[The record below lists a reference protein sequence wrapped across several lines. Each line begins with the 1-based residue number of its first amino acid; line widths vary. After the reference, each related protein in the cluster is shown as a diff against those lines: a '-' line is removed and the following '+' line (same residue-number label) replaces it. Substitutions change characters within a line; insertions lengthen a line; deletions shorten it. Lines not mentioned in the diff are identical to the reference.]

1 MSIPWSTR
9 VHATD
14 ASHWGRGVVSDDRE
28 VADIRVIGGVCD
40 RWRFSRE
47 SESLIAGMPDPVQEG
62 EGETDGSFGVTKP
75 RAEDETP
82 VFSGEVPLD
91 FIGTGWQ
98 KVDSAPWSR
107 DEPIPV
113 LEGRVLV
120 WLGQHLARST
130 KNHDRKHLVLTGSMT
145 ATLAWAKGRSSAK
158 GMNRICRQLAALEFA
173 TGAQLVPR
181 WVPSEVNPA
190 DPPSRARSVE
200 SFDLAAGVCKILE
213 EDAAQA
219 KSGQLAC
226 SWRASAAQSYR
237 LHQGCG
243 DSSREE
249 AKRAEQPQLGAETQ
263 RTPGHFEKADA
274 WGGAGAGCQ
283 LDKDFLGTSER
294 DSCQRAIVCA
304 GLGQPCVVG
313 EEQSQGHELCHG
325 LGRSSDREAQ
335 RDVFRRARLGRRNDS
350 PSRCEIFQ
358 TGCQG
363 AEADQGQRCAPLRRV
378 GCTVHSVSRSCGLS
392 PELA

>member
-1 MSIPWSTR
+1 M
-9 VHATD
+9 HATD

-47 SESLIAGMPDPVQEG
+47 SELLIAGMPDPVQEG
-62 EGETDGSFGVTKP
+62 EGETDGSFGMTKP

-82 VFSGEVPLD
+82 AFSGEVPLD

-107 DEPIPV
+107 DEPIAV

-130 KNHDRKHLVLTGSMT
+130 KNHDRKHLVLTDSMT

-190 DPPSRARSVE
+190 DPPS
-200 SFDLAAGVCKILE
+200 KPP
-213 EDAAQA
+213 AQ
-219 KSGQLAC
+219 
-226 SWRASAAQSYR
+226 R
-237 LHQGCG
+237 
-243 DSSREE
+243 
-249 AKRAEQPQLGAETQ
+249 
-263 RTPGHFEKADA
+263 
-274 WGGAGAGCQ
+274 
-283 LDKDFLGTSER
+283 
-294 DSCQRAIVCA
+294 
-304 GLGQPCVVG
+304 CV
-313 EEQSQGHELCHG
+313 L
-325 LGRSSDREAQ
+325 LGRGSFCAENDR
-335 RDVFRRARLGRRNDS
+335 
-350 PSRCEIFQ
+350 
-358 TGCQG
+358 
-363 AEADQGQRCAPLRRV
+363 PLRGANHFQLWPLTGAQQPTPQKRRSHTALLGMTKEMLICIRRIIKCLLILTLVFASLSVQSCRANWPEPLDTQPISQALVNISVMPLQSLHSRQHSRPTTEAYRTLRLQVPSTLISKAWIEEGEV
-378 GCTVHSVSRSCGLS
+378 GVSHPRGRPKPALHDAMLLLRPPSMFR
-392 PELA
+392 